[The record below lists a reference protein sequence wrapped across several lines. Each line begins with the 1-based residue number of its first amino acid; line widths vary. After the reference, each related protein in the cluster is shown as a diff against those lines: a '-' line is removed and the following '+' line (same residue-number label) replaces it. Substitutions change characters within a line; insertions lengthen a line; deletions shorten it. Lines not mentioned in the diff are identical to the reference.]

1 MLLFCVIIC
10 ITNKQGGFKMLKAKK
25 YKVYAI
31 NLYFNALQLN
41 VAGYF
46 FLAKNR
52 QKNNPL
58 IKRGHFL

>member
-1 MLLFCVIIC
+1 
-10 ITNKQGGFKMLKAKK
+10 MLKAKK

-46 FLAKNR
+46 FN
-52 QKNNPL
+52 
-58 IKRGHFL
+58 

>member
-1 MLLFCVIIC
+1 
-10 ITNKQGGFKMLKAKK
+10 MLKAKK